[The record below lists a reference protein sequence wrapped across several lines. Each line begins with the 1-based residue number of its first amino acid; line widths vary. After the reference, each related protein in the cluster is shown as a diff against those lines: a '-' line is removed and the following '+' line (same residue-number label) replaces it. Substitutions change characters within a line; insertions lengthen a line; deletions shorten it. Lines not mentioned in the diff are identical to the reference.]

1 MMTLT
6 PPAPPPR
13 LVFVCRAENDLYRA
27 ICSGMKR
34 RFARFDAADPA
45 LAAAPKGG
53 SLLLLADGYPI
64 ARTAVPEGLAARA
77 SERGVRLFLEYPERG
92 PGVRQGAAQTAG
104 WRRAV
109 VASEALPGL
118 PKLRILGLHNFR
130 YAPAAA
136 ERADLVAARVAGF
149 DKALFGLPADAAPL
163 LYADAETGTVV
174 ATTSLS
180 HFASGRY
187 APTSAW
193 EPLWQAIVARLQ
205 PGAAPVRL
213 RWTPSV
219 APALGPGGPLPRSAE
234 LTALRLSA
242 AWFRNSGMLLDADAA
257 RIYDGPAA
265 AWPDRI
271 GPAPPAR
278 ATGDGSLGLLEGFNA
293 AVEPDGAQPV
303 RWWRRGDCNGE
314 AAGALAMAGLA
325 LNDREL
331 TEIGAR
337 VGDWYLARSIMAG
350 GDRAD
355 PSHPAYGLLG
365 WNDVKLY
372 WGNLDGYGVYYG
384 DDNARAILGMCLAAS
399 VLKTDRWDRRILQA
413 LFANDRITGPRG
425 FQPDRVDQPDLVR
438 QGWQAYKAAPTVSY
452 SPHYQSYMWACR
464 LWAATRT
471 GHAPFLRVTEKAI
484 REMMEAYPDRWAW
497 VGSAQLERSRML
509 LCLAWL
515 VRAEDT
521 PEHRGWLRRMAGDLL
536 AHMHPSG
543 AILESLGA
551 PANNLPPPG
560 SNEAYGTAETPI
572 IQTNDDAAA
581 DLLYACNFA
590 FLGLHEAAGATRDP
604 YYKEAEDRLAGFLCR
619 AQTRSKAHPALN
631 GVWFRAFDVG
641 GWGYW
646 ASNADAGWGAWA
658 VESGWTQTWISAVLA
673 MRRRQTTLWDVT
685 AGSKIGVHLAE
696 VRAEMGG
703 SETQERTQ

>member
-1 MMTLT
+1 
-6 PPAPPPR
+6 
-13 LVFVCRAENDLYRA
+13 
-27 ICSGMKR
+27 
-34 RFARFDAADPA
+34 
-45 LAAAPKGG
+45 
-53 SLLLLADGYPI
+53 
-64 ARTAVPEGLAARA
+64 
-77 SERGVRLFLEYPERG
+77 
-92 PGVRQGAAQTAG
+92 
-104 WRRAV
+104 
-109 VASEALPGL
+109 
-118 PKLRILGLHNFR
+118 
-130 YAPAAA
+130 
-136 ERADLVAARVAGF
+136 
-149 DKALFGLPADAAPL
+149 
-163 LYADAETGTVV
+163 
-174 ATTSLS
+174 
-180 HFASGRY
+180 
-187 APTSAW
+187 
-193 EPLWQAIVARLQ
+193 
-205 PGAAPVRL
+205 
-213 RWTPSV
+213 
-219 APALGPGGPLPRSAE
+219 
-234 LTALRLSA
+234 
-242 AWFRNSGMLLDADAA
+242 
-257 RIYDGPAA
+257 
-265 AWPDRI
+265 
-271 GPAPPAR
+271 
-278 ATGDGSLGLLEGFNA
+278 
-293 AVEPDGAQPV
+293 
-303 RWWRRGDCNGE
+303 
-314 AAGALAMAGLA
+314 
-325 LNDREL
+325 
-331 TEIGAR
+331 
-337 VGDWYLARSIMAG
+337 
-350 GDRAD
+350 
-355 PSHPAYGLLG
+355 
-365 WNDVKLY
+365 
-372 WGNLDGYGVYYG
+372 
-384 DDNARAILGMCLAAS
+384 
-399 VLKTDRWDRRILQA
+399 
-413 LFANDRITGPRG
+413 
-425 FQPDRVDQPDLVR
+425 VR